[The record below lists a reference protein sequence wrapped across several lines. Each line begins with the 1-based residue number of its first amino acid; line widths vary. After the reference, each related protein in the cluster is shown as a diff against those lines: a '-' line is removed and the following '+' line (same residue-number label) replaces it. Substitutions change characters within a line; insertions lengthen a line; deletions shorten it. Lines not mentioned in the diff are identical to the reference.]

1 MPTNVLT
8 ETTGAGRFAQLQA
21 MARIEYELRDI
32 FCELSYRRSAP
43 EPVPGSDAHKA
54 ENIRRGQTVWPQG
67 WIWGMDLA
75 RARSHPRGR
84 ELLLRAAEVIR
95 QSVDVWFP
103 PAVVSPAETVPALSF
118 PARLRAAPMV
128 EHEVIYRA
136 RALRFAP
143 RR

>member
-8 ETTGAGRFAQLQA
+8 ETTGAERFAQLQA

-43 EPVPGSDAHKA
+43 EPVPESDAHKA

-95 QSVDVWFP
+95 RSVDVWYPATDEPHESVQPLPFP
-103 PAVVSPAETVPALSF
+103 P
-118 PARLRAAPMV
+118 RLRTTPMV